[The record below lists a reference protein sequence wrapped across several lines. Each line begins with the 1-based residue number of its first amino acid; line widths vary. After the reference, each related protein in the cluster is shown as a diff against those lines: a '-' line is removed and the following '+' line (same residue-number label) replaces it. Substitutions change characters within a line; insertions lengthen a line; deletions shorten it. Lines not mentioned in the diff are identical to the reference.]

1 MSPKHFR
8 RLLHALLVS
17 AGSCASVG
25 CDGSLSP
32 TEMPE
37 RATCPDL
44 SKATRYTGLTL
55 SPGVD
60 AGASRS
66 VDGIAFATRGIG
78 SDGLVAK
85 SLRLASLGA
94 PCAKAK
100 DPVACN
106 AKVAALLE
114 DPASVGWTLNTN
126 PACGMCYDG
135 LTDLGVI
142 TAGDDVRL
150 ATLDQVLAAA
160 APVETRDEAALFVA
174 LRGHAIDCGTN
185 NVRSEPDGW
194 TFKHTSSSCSGESWE
209 IFTKVTAATG
219 AVTGAGTRQLS
230 EADNGCVEGRRPAH
244 LAPTGVP
251 WLSSVSACF
260 SEIAHME
267 AAAVLAFDEL
277 EASLV
282 ALGAP
287 DELLARVRIARADEV
302 AHADLT
308 ARIAARFGGI
318 PSTPRVHGGPREVT
332 ALKLALENAAE
343 GCVREAYGALVA
355 AHQASHAR
363 DPEVRAAFHR
373 IAIDEGE
380 HAELSFALDAWLRTL
395 LTASEQQQVDAAL
408 GDAWRALEIACA
420 EEPAAEVL
428 AIAGVPTARGARA
441 ILAQLG
447 SVMLSAA

>member
-1 MSPKHFR
+1 MQRAKRSCMSQKDFR
-8 RLLHALLVS
+8 RLLRALLLS

-25 CDGSLSP
+25 CGGASP

-60 AGASRS
+60 
-66 VDGIAFATRGIG
+66 GIAFATRSVG
-78 SDGLVAK
+78 SGFPSK
-85 SLRLASLGA
+85 TLRLASLGA
-94 PCAKAK
+94 PCATAK
-100 DPVACN
+100 DPAACN
-106 AKVAALLE
+106 AKVSALLE
-114 DPASVGWTLNTN
+114 DPASAGWIVNTN
-126 PACGMCYDG
+126 PACGMCVG
-135 LTDLGVI
+135 SLTDLGVI
-142 TAGDDVRL
+142 TAGDDVHL

-160 APVETRDEAALFVA
+160 APVESRDEAALFVA
-174 LRGHAIDCGTN
+174 LRSHAIDCATN
-185 NVRSEPDGW
+185 NVRAEADGW

-219 AVTGAGTRQLS
+219 AVTAAGRRQLS
-230 EADNGCVEGRRPAH
+230 DADNGCVEGRRPAH

-251 WLSSVSACF
+251 WLSSLSACF

-287 DELLARVRIARADEV
+287 EELLARVRNARADEV
-302 AHADLT
+302 AHAELT
-308 ARIAARFGGI
+308 ARIAARFGGT
-318 PSTPRVHGGPREVT
+318 PSTPRVGPGPREVT
-332 ALKLALENAAE
+332 ALQLALENAAE

-363 DPEVRAAFHR
+363 DPEVREAFAR
-373 IAIDEGE
+373 IAVDEGE
-380 HAELSFALDAWLRTL
+380 HAELSFALDTWLRTL
-395 LTASEQQQVDAAL
+395 LTPSEQQEVDAAI
-408 GDAWRALEIACA
+408 GDAWRALEVACA
-420 EEPAAEVL
+420 EEPAAEVR
-428 AIAGVPTARGARA
+428 AVAGVPTARGARA

-447 SVMLSAA
+447 AVMGAAA

>member
-1 MSPKHFR
+1 MSPRQFR
-8 RLLHALLVS
+8 RLLHALLLS
-17 AGSCASVG
+17 SGCCASVG
-25 CDGSLSP
+25 CDGSASP

-37 RATCPDL
+37 RATCADL
-44 SKATRYTGLTL
+44 TKATRYTGLTL

-60 AGASRS
+60 
-66 VDGIAFATRGIG
+66 GIAFATRPLT
-78 SDGLVAK
+78 SDGLTK
-85 SLRLASLGA
+85 TLRLASLGA
-94 PCAKAK
+94 PCSTAK
-100 DPVACN
+100 DPGACD
-106 AKVAALLE
+106 AKATALLE
-114 DPASVGWTLNTN
+114 DPASAGWTLNTN

-135 LTDLGVI
+135 ITDLAVI
-142 TAGDDVRL
+142 TTGDDVRL
-150 ATLDQVLAAA
+150 ATLDDVLAAA

-174 LRGHAIDCGTN
+174 LRGRAIDCGSN

-219 AVTGAGTRQLS
+219 AVTSAGNRQLS

-287 DELLARVRIARADEV
+287 EELLARVRVARADEV
-302 AHADLT
+302 AHADVT
-308 ARIAARFGGI
+308 ARLAARFGGT
-318 PSTPRVHGGPREVT
+318 PSTPRVAAGAREPT
-332 ALKLALENAAE
+332 ALQLALENATE

-355 AHQASHAR
+355 AYQASHAR
-363 DPEVRAAFHR
+363 DPEIRAAFRR

-395 LTASEQQQVDAAL
+395 LGEAERRKVDDAMD
-408 GDAWRALEIACA
+408 GAWRALEIACT
-420 EEPAAEVL
+420 EEPAPEVV
-428 AIAGVPTARGARA
+428 AIAGVPTARDARA

-447 SVMLSAA
+447 SAMRDAA

>member
-1 MSPKHFR
+1 MNPKDFR
-8 RLLHALLVS
+8 RLLRALLLS

-25 CDGSLSP
+25 CGGASP

-37 RATCPDL
+37 RATCTDL

-60 AGASRS
+60 
-66 VDGIAFATRGIG
+66 GIAFATRSAPGG
-78 SDGLVAK
+78 VAPTT
-85 SLRLASLGA
+85 LRLASLGA
-94 PCAKAK
+94 PCATAK

-114 DPASVGWTLNTN
+114 DPASAGWTLDLN
-126 PACGMCYDG
+126 PACGMCYRPV
-135 LTDLGVI
+135 TDRGVI

-160 APVETRDEAALFVA
+160 APVESRDEAALFVA
-174 LRGHAIDCGTN
+174 LRSRPIDCGTN
-185 NVRSEPDGW
+185 NVRREADGW
-194 TFKHTSSSCSGESWE
+194 TFKHTSSSCSGASWE
-209 IFTKVTAATG
+209 TFTKVNATTGEVTAAG
-219 AVTGAGTRQLS
+219 SRQLS
-230 EADNGCVEGRRPAH
+230 DADNGCVEGRRPAH

-251 WLSSVSACF
+251 WLSSLSACF

-287 DELLARVRIARADEV
+287 EALLARVRIARADEV
-302 AHADLT
+302 AHAELT
-308 ARIAARFGGI
+308 ARLAARFGGT
-318 PSTPRVHGGPREVT
+318 PSTPRVAPGPREVT
-332 ALKLALENAAE
+332 ALQLALENATE

-355 AHQASHAR
+355 AHQASHSC
-363 DPEVRAAFHR
+363 DPEVRAAFAR
-373 IAIDEGE
+373 IAVDEGE

-395 LTASEQQQVDAAL
+395 LTPSEQLEVDAAI

-420 EEPAAEVL
+420 EEPAAEVR
-428 AIAGVPTARGARA
+428 AVAGVPTARGARA
-441 ILAQLG
+441 ILAELG
-447 SVMLSAA
+447 AVMAAAA